1 MLIILLFLDGA
12 KFGHEKAVINFYLS
26 LMTTAFPENRKAL
39 INFNLVRVL
48 VSNSL
53 YQNETTHILIKFENN
68 RSKLE
73 NKIFSSKI
81 L

>member
-1 MLIILLFLDGA
+1 
-12 KFGHEKAVINFYLS
+12 
-26 LMTTAFPENRKAL
+26 MTTAFPENRKAL

-53 YQNETTHILIKFENN
+53 YQNETTHILINFENN